1 MPRFST
7 TSQGYLQIT
16 NSMKAD
22 SGRFTCI
29 ANNGGGD
36 AQTSAYVGIVGVYPH
51 YSTFSKLSSYVKVQ
65 KYCFPSG
72 FSAKHSAIG

>member
-1 MPRFST
+1 MTRFST

-16 NSMKAD
+16 NSVKAD

-36 AQTSAYVGIVGVYPH
+36 AETTAYVGIVG
-51 YSTFSKLSSYVKVQ
+51 
-65 KYCFPSG
+65 
-72 FSAKHSAIG
+72 